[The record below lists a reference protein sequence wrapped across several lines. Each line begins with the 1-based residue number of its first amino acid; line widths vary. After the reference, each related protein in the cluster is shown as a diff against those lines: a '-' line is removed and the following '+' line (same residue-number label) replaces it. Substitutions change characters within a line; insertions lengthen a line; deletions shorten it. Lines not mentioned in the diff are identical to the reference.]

1 MAKASPTNR
10 KPAEPVRERLLRA
23 ATKRF
28 AESGYRGTT
37 VDEIVAAAKVN
48 KRMVYHY
55 FQSKERLYHAV
66 LIEAYRGLEV
76 IEVDTFTHTEG
87 IEALTEKLVRAYFGF
102 LEAHPEFVR
111 LILWENLN
119 DGRGLALAD
128 SKLSKDPMLQA
139 LTHLLDEGI
148 AAGRM
153 RKDMDA
159 RHLLISLIGLCL
171 VYSSNRY
178 TLSQALRMD
187 LGSKTVREKGIRHVT
202 QLLLDGIKSGDPK
215 K

>member
-1 MAKASPTNR
+1 MPKTKQVKQKTS
-10 KPAEPVRERLLRA
+10 EPVRERLLHTA
-23 ATKRF
+23 NKLF
-28 AESGYRGTT
+28 AENGYRGTT
-37 VDEIVAAAKVN
+37 VDQIVEAAKVN

-55 FQSKERLYHAV
+55 FKSKEGLYHAV

-76 IEVDTFTHTEG
+76 IEVDTFSHAEG
-87 IEALTEKLVRAYFGF
+87 IDALTEKLVRAYFGF

-119 DGRGLALAD
+119 DGRGLAMAD
-128 SKLSKDPMLQA
+128 SKLSKDPMLRA
-139 LTHLLDEGI
+139 LNRLLADGI
-148 AAGRM
+148 TTGQI

-187 LGSKTVREKGIRHVT
+187 LGSKAVREKGIKHVT
-202 QLLLDGIKSGDPK
+202 HLLLDGIKAGRA
-215 K
+215 

>member
-1 MAKASPTNR
+1 MAKASPHNR

-23 ATKRF
+23 ATKCF
-28 AESGYRGTT
+28 AENGYRGTT
-37 VDEIVAAAKVN
+37 VDEIVASAKVN

-76 IEVDTFTHTEG
+76 IEVDTFSHTEG
-87 IEALTEKLVRAYFGF
+87 IDALTEKLVKAYFGF

-111 LILWENLN
+111 LMLWENLN

-128 SKLSKDPMLQA
+128 SKLSKDPMLRA
-139 LTHLLDEGI
+139 LTRLLDDGI
-148 AAGRM
+148 AAGRI

-187 LGSKTVREKGIRHVT
+187 LGSHAVREKGIKHVT
-202 QLLLDGIKSGDPK
+202 QLLLDGIKSS
-215 K
+215 

>member
-1 MAKASPTNR
+1 MPKAIEILKKKT
-10 KPAEPVRERLLRA
+10 EPVRERLLRA
-23 ATKRF
+23 ATRLF
-28 AESGYRGTT
+28 ADSGYKGTT
-37 VDEIVAAAKVN
+37 VDEIVAKAKVN

-55 FQSKERLYHAV
+55 FKSKEGLYHAV
-66 LIEAYRGLEV
+66 LVEAYHGLEV
-76 IEVDTFTHTEG
+76 IEVDAFSHSEG
-87 IEALTEKLVRAYFGF
+87 IDALTEKLVRAYFAF

-111 LILWENLN
+111 LVLWENLN
-119 DGRGLALAD
+119 DGRGLAMAD

-139 LTHLLDEGI
+139 LNGLLDDGI
-148 AAGRM
+148 KTGQI

-187 LGSKTVREKGIRHVT
+187 LGSKAVREKGIKHVT
-202 QLLLDGIKSGDPK
+202 RLLLDGIKSRGA
-215 K
+215 

>member
-1 MAKASPTNR
+1 MAKASPHSRN
-10 KPAEPVRERLLRA
+10 PVEPVRERLLRA
-23 ATKRF
+23 ATKCF
-28 AESGYRGTT
+28 AQNGYRGTT

-76 IEVDTFTHTEG
+76 IEVDTFSHAEG
-87 IEALTEKLVRAYFGF
+87 IDALTGKVVRAYFGF

-111 LILWENLN
+111 LMLWENLN

-128 SKLSKDPMLQA
+128 SKLSKDPMLRA
-139 LTHLLDEGI
+139 LTQLLDQGI
-148 AAGRM
+148 AAGRI
-153 RKDMDA
+153 RIDMDA

-187 LGSKTVREKGIRHVT
+187 LGSRAVREKGIKHVT
-202 QLLLDGIKSGDPK
+202 QLLLDGIKSG
-215 K
+215 

>member
-1 MAKASPTNR
+1 MAKASQNNR
-10 KPAEPVRERLLRA
+10 NPAEPVRERLLRA

-28 AESGYRGTT
+28 AENGYRGTT

-55 FQSKERLYHAV
+55 FQSKEQLYHAV

-76 IEVDTFTHTEG
+76 IEVDTFSHAEG
-87 IEALTEKLVRAYFGF
+87 IDALTGKLVRAYFGF

-111 LILWENLN
+111 LMLWENLN

-128 SKLSKDPMLQA
+128 SKLSKDPMLRA

-148 AAGRM
+148 AAGRI

-187 LGSKTVREKGIRHVT
+187 LGSRVVREKGIKHVT
-202 QLLLDGIKSGDPK
+202 QLLLDGIKSG
-215 K
+215 

>member
-1 MAKASPTNR
+1 MANASPYSRN
-10 KPAEPVRERLLRA
+10 PAEPVRARLLRA

-28 AESGYRGTT
+28 AENGYRGTT
-37 VDEIVAAAKVN
+37 VDEIVASAKVN

-76 IEVDTFTHTEG
+76 IEVDTFSHTEG
-87 IEALTEKLVRAYFGF
+87 IDALTGKLVRAYFGF

-111 LILWENLN
+111 LMLWENLN

-128 SKLSKDPMLQA
+128 SKLSKDPMLRA
-139 LTHLLDEGI
+139 LTRLLDDGI
-148 AAGRM
+148 ASGRI
-153 RKDMDA
+153 RKNMDA

-187 LGSKTVREKGIRHVT
+187 LGSRAVREQGIKHVT
-202 QLLLDGIKSGDPK
+202 QLLLDGIKSG
-215 K
+215 